1 MDVKKDVKPMKY
13 RHFLL
18 LIPLFIFVS
27 TAIATPILEECIAE
41 PVFNGSVCVYQT
53 NREAEKTVLLI
64 HGIGDNASRDW
75 QQQIAVLA
83 REFHVVTL
91 DLPGFGRSA
100 QGDKDYSPEQYVAL
114 IEFVATHYAIPR
126 FDLVGHSMGAAIALL
141 YTAKFP
147 ERVRRL
153 VMVDAAGIL
162 HRLAIG
168 KYVIAGAINN
178 DVSNTNTAESY
189 VVKVIEKFEQLFSIF
204 RNDAAEK
211 SEHLRAGIELV
222 DYNFGA
228 ALDSVDK
235 PTLIIW
241 GENDRIAPLRTA
253 MVINYRISHSRLEII
268 AGAGHL
274 SMVEKSDRFNQVLM
288 GFLQATETT
297 NTVGTKS
304 AEPPKRSA
312 KCNNKRQAT
321 FSGRYKRVEINNC
334 SSVTIKDADISE
346 LYLFES
352 RVTVDGS
359 RIGSDVAVALESIGS
374 DVKVTASTLT
384 GNTTLKVA
392 RSRLDLAA
400 VDIFSKGPWLEA
412 LSGSRLICSVCRH
425 FNASGKIHLHDHF
438 VLDAGNTL

>member
-1 MDVKKDVKPMKY
+1 MKY

-18 LIPLFIFVS
+18 LIPLFLFVS
-27 TAIATPILEECIAE
+27 TAIATPLLEECIAE

-53 NREAEKTVLLI
+53 NREAEKTVFLI

-83 REFHVVTL
+83 GEFHVVTL

-114 IEFVATHYAIPR
+114 LEFVASHYAIPR
-126 FDLVGHSMGAAIALL
+126 FDLVGHSMGAAISLL
-141 YTAKFP
+141 YAAKHP
-147 ERVRRL
+147 QRVKRL

-178 DVSNTNTAESY
+178 GASNTNTAESY

-222 DYNFGA
+222 DYNFGP

-235 PTLIIW
+235 STLIIW

-253 MVINYRISHSRLEII
+253 RVLNYRLSHSRLEII

-274 SMVEKSDRFNQVLM
+274 PMVEKSNKFNLLLM

-297 NTVGTKS
+297 NSVATES
-304 AEPPKRSA
+304 AEIPIRSA
-312 KCNNKRQAT
+312 QCNNEKQTT
-321 FSGRYKRVEINNC
+321 FSGHYARIEINNC
-334 SSVTIKDADISE
+334 SGVTIKDADIDE

-352 RVTVDGS
+352 RVTINGS
-359 RIGSDVAVALESIGS
+359 RIGGDVAVALESIGS

-384 GNTTLKVA
+384 GNTALKVA

-400 VDIFSKGPWLEA
+400 VDIFSKGPGLET
-412 LSGSRLICSVCRH
+412 LSGSRLICSVCRR
-425 FNASGKIHLHDHF
+425 FTASGKIHLHDHF
-438 VLDAGNTL
+438 VLDAGKTL

>member
-1 MDVKKDVKPMKY
+1 MKY

-18 LIPLFIFVS
+18 LIPLFLFVS
-27 TAIATPILEECIAE
+27 TAIATPLLEECIAE

-53 NREAEKTVLLI
+53 NREAEKTVFLI

-83 REFHVVTL
+83 GEFHVVTL

-114 IEFVATHYAIPR
+114 LEFVASHYAIPR
-126 FDLVGHSMGAAIALL
+126 FDLVGHSMGAAISLL
-141 YTAKFP
+141 YAAKHP
-147 ERVRRL
+147 QRVKRL

-178 DVSNTNTAESY
+178 GASNTNTAESY

-222 DYNFGA
+222 DYNFGP

-235 PTLIIW
+235 STLIIW

-253 MVINYRISHSRLEII
+253 RVLNYRLSHSRLEII

-274 SMVEKSDRFNQVLM
+274 PMVEKSNKFNLLLM

-297 NTVGTKS
+297 NSVATES
-304 AEPPKRSA
+304 AEIPIRSA
-312 KCNNKRQAT
+312 QCNNEKQTT
-321 FSGRYKRVEINNC
+321 FSGHYARIEINNC
-334 SSVTIKDADISE
+334 SGVTIKDADIDE

-352 RVTVDGS
+352 RVTINGS
-359 RIGSDVAVALESIGS
+359 RIGGDVAVALESIGS

-384 GNTTLKVA
+384 GNTALKVA

-400 VDIFSKGPWLEA
+400 VDIFSKGPWLET
-412 LSGSRLICSVCRH
+412 LSGSRLICSVCRR
-425 FNASGKIHLHDHF
+425 FTASDKIHLHDHF
-438 VLDAGNTL
+438 VLDAGKTL